1 MDKECKHKW
10 KEVKKFTNEEKGIY
24 TKILMGYCDIWV
36 LKCSKCGDM
45 KNHRVWR
52 SK

>member
-10 KEVKKFTNEEKGIY
+10 KEVKKFINEERRLY
-24 TKILMGYCDIWV
+24 SNRLVGYFHVWV

-45 KNHRVWR
+45 KNHRVWK